1 MTPFDAEKFE
11 DKYKHY
17 FTELQQAYRNAFEE
31 MEQRYDSDIVHY
43 IDQHLLAES
52 EPFYDGNGRFR
63 VELSNDTEQQ
73 VEDEDMS
80 EILEEYIQVLEE
92 QIAAEFEFQ

>member
-1 MTPFDAEKFE
+1 MTAFDAEKFE

-52 EPFYDGNGRFR
+52 EPFYEGDGKFR
-63 VELSNDTEQQ
+63 IEVANTTMQQ
-73 VEDEDMS
+73 AEDENIT
-80 EILEEYIQVLEE
+80 EILEEYTEVLER
-92 QIAAEFEFQ
+92 QIAAEFEF